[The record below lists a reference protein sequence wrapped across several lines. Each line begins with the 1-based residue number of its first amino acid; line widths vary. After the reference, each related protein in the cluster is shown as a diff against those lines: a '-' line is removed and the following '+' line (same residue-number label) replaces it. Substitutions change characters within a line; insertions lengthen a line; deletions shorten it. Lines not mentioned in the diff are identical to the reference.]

1 MSLDQRT
8 ELKWKYL
15 FTNCAFKLV
24 ITNPQPEENSSI
36 LVVDIHNEGPISQ
49 FISCIPIY

>member
-1 MSLDQRT
+1 MDQRT

-15 FTNCAFKLV
+15 FTNCEIKLV
-24 ITNPQPEENSSI
+24 VTKTYHEEKPII
-36 LVVDIHNEGPISQ
+36 LVVDIINKGPILQ